1 MANFRDIIFNGRSMN
16 SFGFF
21 LKKDISIIDFPETG
35 LESVEIEGAVNGGVL
50 GGNEEFKEVEKTYTF
65 KTIPSKI
72 PYPEEKFIKVFTD
85 WLQSNRDGYK
95 ELQDTAKKGY
105 FRKAWLKNVS
115 DFKKSYSG
123 CYEISLTFSFKPIW
137 FSFGGQKPIK
147 KTITGAGLT
156 PIEIELTNP
165 EKFKAYPI
173 IKISA
178 SDTTV
183 TNGAAI
189 LVDDQQTAL
198 RINHFDG
205 DVVINSETK
214 KIDFPLWVN
223 VNNQQTLSGYGLP
236 YFKAGENT
244 LIFVGTNGI
253 TYDLEII
260 PQWGCR

>member
-105 FRKAWLKNVS
+105 FHKAWLKNVS

-137 FSFGGQKPIK
+137 FSFEGQKPIET
-147 KTITGAGLT
+147 TISGGSEQS
-156 PIEIELTNP
+156 IIITNP

-173 IKISA
+173 IKINVN
-178 SDTTV
+178 DTSV
-183 TNGAAI
+183 TDNG
-189 LVDDQQTAL
+189 L
-198 RINHFDG
+198 RISVSGQGSGININHIG
-205 DVVINSETK
+205 AEVVINSETRK
-214 KIDFPLWVN
+214 VTSTGFLLSPNAPPV
-223 VNNQQTLSGYGLP
+223 SGYDLP
-236 YFKAGENT
+236 YFKQGQNT
-244 LIFVGTNGI
+244 ILITGKSGFIYEI
-253 TYDLEII
+253 TII